1 MLPEKNGRINGCEKN
16 PANLVK
22 IMIAIPVS
30 NFKPTTTFY
39 NLLFESSQAHLKA
52 DILKCSMEL
61 LLLLKFYRIHTK
73 TPLAEFALSTRVKP
87 YHRLFSLGFSNEFR
101 MTIYRNNRGQFLQK
115 HPQLI
120 AICSKSTEGTLE
132 KGVK

>member
-22 IMIAIPVS
+22 IMTAIIL
-30 NFKPTTTFY
+30 NTFEPTTTVY
-39 NLLFESSQAHLKA
+39 NLLFESWQVHLKT

-61 LLLLKFYRIHTK
+61 LLLLKFYRIYKK
-73 TPLAEFALSTRVKP
+73 TPLAEFALSTRIKP
-87 YHRLFSLGFSNEFR
+87 YHRLPSWGFSNDFR

-120 AICSKSTEGTLE
+120 FTCSKSTEGTLE